1 MEREPVRLATGAELR
16 VTGVPGTAAVVCLSG
31 GRAQPLPGTWGAS
44 VEWLV
49 RQLAPRF
56 PELAFAEVRYRV
68 RSWKQF
74 ERCVEDARAAVQAVG
89 APHTLFLGY
98 SMGGAVAIA
107 AAGEVDAVLALAP
120 WIPDDLDVSALRGKR
135 LDVLHG
141 ALDRPLPGIPGVSPS
156 GSRRGYDR
164 ARALGVDG
172 SYELIRGAL
181 HAIAIRPRGRL
192 VPLPRAGTW
201 ARLAAERIERWEPAE
216 AGPHRPAI

>member
-31 GRAQPLPGTWGAS
+31 GRAQPLPGTWGAA
-44 VEWLV
+44 VEWRV
-49 RQLAPRF
+49 RERAPRF
-56 PELAFAEVRYRV
+56 PELAFAEVRYRI

-89 APHTLFLGY
+89 AAHTLFLGY

-107 AAGEVDAVLALAP
+107 AADEVEAVVALAP
-120 WIPDDLDVSALRGKR
+120 WIPDELDVSSLRGKR

-141 ALDRPLPGIPGVSPS
+141 SFDRPLPGIPGVSPA

-164 ARALGVDG
+164 ARALGVEG
-172 SYELIRGAL
+172 SYELVRGAL

-192 VPLPRAGTW
+192 VPLPRARTW
-201 ARLAAERIERWEPAE
+201 EARIAARLGQSLE
-216 AGPHRPAI
+216 AL